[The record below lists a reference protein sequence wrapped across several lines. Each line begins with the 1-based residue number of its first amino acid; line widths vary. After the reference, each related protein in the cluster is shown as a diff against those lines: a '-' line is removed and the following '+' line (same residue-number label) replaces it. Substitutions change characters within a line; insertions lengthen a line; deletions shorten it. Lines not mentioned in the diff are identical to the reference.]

1 MRQGVKRNVGLC
13 QGARG
18 YATSVMM
25 YNWDV
30 PGNVRVC
37 QGVTGCANM
46 CRGVSVHNGNC
57 HVVSGCA
64 MVHKGSVCVCVRGC
78 ATMCRNM
85 LARGKVCQW
94 RVGMCRDV

>member
-37 QGVTGCANM
+37 QGVTGCDRI
-46 CRGVSVHNGNC
+46 CQGVLTCVG
-57 HVVSGCA
+57 
-64 MVHKGSVCVCVRGC
+64 VCLCIMGTV
-78 ATMCRNM
+78 T
-85 LARGKVCQW
+85 LCQ
-94 RVGMCRDV
+94 DVPWYIKDQFV